1 MQELQIYLKLMSSVR
16 EHRYQLKVHPV
27 FKRVDSCAAEFDS
40 TTNYLYSTYDEFNE
54 SEVSSK
60 KKIVVLGSGPNR
72 IGQGIEFD
80 YCCVQAA
87 LAFREENIE
96 TIMIN
101 SNPETVSTDF
111 DVSDKLYFEPI
122 VAEDVFEII
131 RHETPYGVVV
141 QFGGQTPL
149 KLTDEFEKKWCKNSG
164 NTTLIYRYG
173 RKQRKI

>member
-1 MQELQIYLKLMSSVR
+1 MVLHQIKDIVDDEISITKKNLDQIEANEMKSYKKKGFSDARIANLLNIDEKSVR

-27 FKRVDSCAAEFDS
+27 FQRVDSCAAEFDS

-111 DVSDKLYFEPI
+111 DVSDKLYFEPM
-122 VAEDVFEII
+122 
-131 RHETPYGVVV
+131 
-141 QFGGQTPL
+141 L
-149 KLTDEFEKKWCKNSG
+149 
-164 NTTLIYRYG
+164 
-173 RKQRKI
+173 QRMFLRLSDMKIHVEW

>member
-1 MQELQIYLKLMSSVR
+1 M
-16 EHRYQLKVHPV
+16 
-27 FKRVDSCAAEFDS
+27 
-40 TTNYLYSTYDEFNE
+40 
-54 SEVSSK
+54 
-60 KKIVVLGSGPNR
+60 LGSGPNR

-122 VAEDVFEII
+122 VAEDVLEIV
-131 RHETPYGVVV
+131 RHENPYGVVV

-149 KLTDEFEKKWCKNSG
+149 KLTDEFEKNGVKIMGDKNIL
-164 NTTLIYRYG
+164 NNL
-173 RKQRKI
+173 RKLK

>member
-1 MQELQIYLKLMSSVR
+1 MQEIFDSCQVDKWFLHQIKDIVEDESHICKLTLSDLNYHLLLSLKKKGFSDARIADLLGVKEEAVR
-16 EHRYQLKVHPV
+16 KHRYELEIHPV

-40 TTNYLYSTYDEFNE
+40 TTNYLYSTYEQFNE
-54 SEVSSK
+54 SEISNK

-101 SNPETVSTDF
+101 SNQLLQKMF
-111 DVSDKLYFEPI
+111 W
-122 VAEDVFEII
+122 
-131 RHETPYGVVV
+131 R
-141 QFGGQTPL
+141 
-149 KLTDEFEKKWCKNSG
+149 
-164 NTTLIYRYG
+164 
-173 RKQRKI
+173 

>member
-1 MQELQIYLKLMSSVR
+1 
-16 EHRYQLKVHPV
+16 
-27 FKRVDSCAAEFDS
+27 
-40 TTNYLYSTYDEFNE
+40 
-54 SEVSSK
+54 
-60 KKIVVLGSGPNR
+60 VLGSGPNR

-122 VAEDVFEII
+122 VAEDVLEIV
-131 RHETPYGVVV
+131 RHENPYGVVV

-149 KLTDEFEKKWCKNSG
+149 KLTDEFEKNGVKILGTSPSAIDTAENREKFKAFLSDFNFLQPENRIAQSVEEAYESVNELSYPVIVRPSYVLG
-164 NTTLIYRYG
+164 G
-173 RKQRKI
+173 RAM